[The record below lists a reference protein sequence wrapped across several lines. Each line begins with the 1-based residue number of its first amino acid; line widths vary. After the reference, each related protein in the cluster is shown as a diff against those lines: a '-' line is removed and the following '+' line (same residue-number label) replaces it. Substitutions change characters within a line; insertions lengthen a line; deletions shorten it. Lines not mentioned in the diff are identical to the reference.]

1 MPAVTMPAHKKGDYL
16 VDYEEKVFED
26 VKAEPGEKALVT
38 FHTVAFEGSIGLVNM
53 LQALRLQRKG
63 FKTTVLLYGPGVTL
77 GVQRGFPKLGDEPFP
92 GAQNFNNQLAKFM
105 TRRRRDLCLPLR
117 AANALRP
124 RRAFA
129 DPRHPADQPA
139 RRPRSHSSAPARQR
153 LHAPHLDGVRSCGR
167 NESQRRAAWR
177 RKRWF
182 ESPRCR
188 SRRISKRPAAPS
200 RRCSPRSP
208 RPPDKGARLVVF
220 PETFVPWYP
229 YFSFVHPP
237 VVTGA
242 EHIRLY
248 ENAVVVPGPV
258 TEAVAA
264 LAKRHGIVVVLGV
277 NERDH
282 GSLYNTQLVFDAD
295 GRLALKRRKIT
306 PTFHER
312 MIWGQGDGAGLTVV
326 DTAVGR
332 IGALA
337 CWEHYNPLAR
347 YALMA
352 QHEEIHVAQFPGS
365 MVGPIFAEQI
375 EVTIRHHALESGCFV
390 VNATGW
396 LTEEQIAKI
405 SPDEKLR
412 KALRGGCMTAIVS
425 PEGAHVVPPLT
436 QGEGILIG
444 RSRHGSHHQAQ
455 ADDGFGRPLRAS
467 RAAQARARRP
477 SRASDGDRD
486 RAGRPPVMNY
496 RPMRVRPMKPTTPSS
511 HADRATDQ
519 RVAVLRGSAR

>member
-1 MPAVTMPAHKKGDYL
+1 MA
-16 VDYEEKVFED
+16 
-26 VKAEPGEKALVT
+26 EKALVR
-38 FHTVAFEGSIGLVNM
+38 VAAV
-53 LQALRLQRKG
+53 
-63 FKTTVLLYGPGVTL
+63 
-77 GVQRGFPKLGDEPFP
+77 
-92 GAQNFNNQLAKFM
+92 QLAP
-105 TRRRRDLCLPLR
+105 DLETADGTVSKVL
-117 AANALRP
+117 AAIA
-124 RRAFA
+124 
-129 DPRHPADQPA
+129 
-139 RRPRSHSSAPARQR
+139 
-153 LHAPHLDGVRSCGR
+153 
-167 NESQRRAAWR
+167 EAAG
-177 RKRWF
+177 
-182 ESPRCR
+182 
-188 SRRISKRPAAPS
+188 
-200 RRCSPRSP
+200 
-208 RPPDKGARLVVF
+208 KGARLVAF

-237 VVTGA
+237 VLTGA

-248 ENAVVVPGPV
+248 DNAVVVPGPV
-258 TEAVAA
+258 TEAVAGA
-264 LAKRHGIVVVLGV
+264 AKRHSIVVVLGI

-295 GRLALKRRKIT
+295 GRLLLKRRKIT

-312 MIWGQGDGAGLTVV
+312 MIWGQGDGAGLKVV
-326 DTAVGR
+326 PTAVGR

-396 LTEEQIAKI
+396 LSEEQIAKI
-405 SPDEKLR
+405 LPDEKLR

-436 QGEGILIG
+436 QGEGILIADLDLG
-444 RSRHGSHHQAQ
+444 LIVKRKRMMDSVGHYARPELLKLVLDDRPARPMETATAQSALPHDRSQDLSNESASDE
-455 ADDGFGRPLRAS
+455 ADD
-467 RAAQARARRP
+467 
-477 SRASDGDRD
+477 
-486 RAGRPPVMNY
+486 
-496 RPMRVRPMKPTTPSS
+496 THS
-511 HADRATDQ
+511 HADRAVDQ